1 MKFRFA
7 LGATLVLLLAAS
19 GASGADKKK
28 AAAPPDEKAMMEMM
42 TKVATPGEHHK
53 KLKDA
58 YFERHKKA
66 ISRGVQGLAGVLTG
80 NEGGFSAAELEQAR
94 AAKTTLLEKYGY
106 REDSAR
112 DLVVQMARM
121 RYR

>member
-1 MKFRFA
+1 PVYANIF
-7 LGATLVLLLAAS
+7 
-19 GASGADKKK
+19 
-28 AAAPPDEKAMMEMM
+28 
-42 TKVATPGEHHK
+42 GEHMK

-66 ISRGVQGLAGVLTG
+66 ISRGVQGLVGVLTG

-94 AAKTTLLEKYGY
+94 TAKTTLLETYGF

-112 DLVVQMARM
+112 DLVVQMARV
-121 RYR
+121 RYRWPLVSAASGCAAASGRR